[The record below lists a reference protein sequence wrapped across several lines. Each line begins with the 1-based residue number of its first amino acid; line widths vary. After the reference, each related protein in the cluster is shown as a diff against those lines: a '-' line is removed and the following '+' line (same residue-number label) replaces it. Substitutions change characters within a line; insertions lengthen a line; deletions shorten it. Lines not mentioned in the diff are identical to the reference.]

1 MRDIILK
8 RVKFETIFCEGIFIM
23 EELIALSSDLH
34 LLFIVLLVGLIGGN
48 LYLLKSDRSFV
59 KLSKRLE
66 LLAPQ
71 YYIVLAAIFFTG
83 LIVMAVRQFTFSLLV
98 WVMIGVWVYIG
109 AFGIRNHKSY
119 KKERIAQMDLN
130 RYKTLTIRKYL
141 IDALLIVITSLL
153 FYAVR

>member
-59 KLSKRLE
+59 SLSKRLE

-83 LIVMAVRQFTFSLLV
+83 LIVMAVRQFAFSLSV
-98 WVMIGVWVYIG
+98 WVMIGVWLYIV
-109 AFGIRNHKSY
+109 AFGIRNHKS
-119 KKERIAQMDLN
+119 
-130 RYKTLTIRKYL
+130 
-141 IDALLIVITSLL
+141 
-153 FYAVR
+153 